1 VGHRGDQDG
10 QQPPGPQRFANWTT
24 AEFQKQEQAAPKEKP
39 PSKVMV
45 EHRRRAPPGG
55 NKHADPE
62 PQPVDAPSGD
72 ARSSSR
78 RRSPRR
84 LSPQWNVRTTSAPR
98 RRNGRN
104 TFSSEPFAHGSL
116 TEAELPP
123 KAKARLCVSG
133 QLDPDL
139 QNDMS
144 VDAPTAGRQSI
155 LAYSL
160 RSSG

>member
-1 VGHRGDQDG
+1 
-10 QQPPGPQRFANWTT
+10 
-24 AEFQKQEQAAPKEKP
+24 
-39 PSKVMV
+39 
-45 EHRRRAPPGG
+45 
-55 NKHADPE
+55 
-62 PQPVDAPSGD
+62 
-72 ARSSSR
+72 
-78 RRSPRR
+78 
-84 LSPQWNVRTTSAPR
+84 VRTTSAPR